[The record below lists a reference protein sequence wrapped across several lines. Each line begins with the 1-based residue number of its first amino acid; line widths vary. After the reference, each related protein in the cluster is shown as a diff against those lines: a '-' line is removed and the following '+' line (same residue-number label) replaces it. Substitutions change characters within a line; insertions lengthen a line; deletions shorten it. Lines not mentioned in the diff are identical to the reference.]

1 MIVRPRKEDHLVIGK
16 YTGKVITGV
25 GLLMVVPMITSI
37 VLGEWDT
44 VVDFVISIAA
54 CLIFGFGTQLLCRTE
69 KDLSWSHGLV
79 VASGSWGMATVLG
92 ALPHWLSGH
101 EGTYLDAMFDVM
113 SGYTTTGLYLIQDL
127 DHVSYGLNMWR
138 HLLTYAGGQDSGHR
152 PHVPVQGD
160 RRRLQGVCG

>member
-69 KDLSWSHGLV
+69 
-79 VASGSWGMATVLG
+79 
-92 ALPHWLSGH
+92 
-101 EGTYLDAMFDVM
+101 
-113 SGYTTTGLYLIQDL
+113 
-127 DHVSYGLNMWR
+127 
-138 HLLTYAGGQDSGHR
+138 
-152 PHVPVQGD
+152 
-160 RRRLQGVCG
+160 